1 MLGYFNDSNYYLVFT
16 QRWVAGYMRK
26 GNPVIVHG
34 PHSTLRWRTDIRPNT
49 SHWSYFTMVIM
60 IPVNKNIWS
69 ETLTRR
75 TNKVIGHWMIPYQD
89 LNFFYSGVSG
99 FTSAI
104 LLLNVDSDTPKTRY
118 EENITNRT
126 SYYSQVFENVLN
138 CNNNTKLQ
146 ENKENYLGS
155 LQL

>member
-1 MLGYFNDSNYYLVFT
+1 
-16 QRWVAGYMRK
+16 
-26 GNPVIVHG
+26 
-34 PHSTLRWRTDIRPNT
+34 
-49 SHWSYFTMVIM
+49 M

-89 LNFFYSGVSG
+89 LNFFDSGVSG

-118 EENITNRT
+118 EENITKRT
-126 SYYSQVFENVLN
+126 SYHSQVFENVLN
-138 CNNNTKLQ
+138 CHNNTKLQ
-146 ENKENYLGS
+146 ENKGNYLGS

>member
-1 MLGYFNDSNYYLVFT
+1 
-16 QRWVAGYMRK
+16 
-26 GNPVIVHG
+26 
-34 PHSTLRWRTDIRPNT
+34 
-49 SHWSYFTMVIM
+49 
-60 IPVNKNIWS
+60 
-69 ETLTRR
+69 
-75 TNKVIGHWMIPYQD
+75 MIPYQD
-89 LNFFYSGVSG
+89 LNFFDSGVSG

-126 SYYSQVFENVLN
+126 SYHSQVFENVPN
-138 CNNNTKLQ
+138 CHINTKLQ